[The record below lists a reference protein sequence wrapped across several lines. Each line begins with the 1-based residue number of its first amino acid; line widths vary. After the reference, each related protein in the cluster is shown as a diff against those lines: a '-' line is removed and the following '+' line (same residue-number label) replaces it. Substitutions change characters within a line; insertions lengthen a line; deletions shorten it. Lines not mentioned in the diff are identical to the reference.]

1 MGEKDR
7 GASKRD
13 SRTAAKL
20 QDNCRSWGQKER
32 RKEEQKDNRMTLKE
46 DRRTGG
52 QENWKIKQK
61 DWLTEMENQTQFFG
75 CLVASVITIMNTA
88 VLTAQIQI

>member
-32 RKEEQKDNRMTLKE
+32 RKEEQKD
-46 DRRTGG
+46 DHSG
-52 QENWKIKQK
+52 
-61 DWLTEMENQTQFFG
+61 F
-75 CLVASVITIMNTA
+75 APY
-88 VLTAQIQI
+88 